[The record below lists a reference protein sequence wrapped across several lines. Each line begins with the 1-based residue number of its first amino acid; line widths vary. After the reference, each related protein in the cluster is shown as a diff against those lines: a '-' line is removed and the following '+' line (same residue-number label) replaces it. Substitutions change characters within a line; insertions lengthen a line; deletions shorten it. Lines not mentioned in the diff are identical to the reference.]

1 MVWTT
6 PFHRSFLNCPVC
18 WNTIFSSSRQVP
30 RTSRIQPSW
39 QPSPSSTN
47 VSFTAFFI
55 RIQVDLVFY
64 IALRSEADSAPHV
77 NQLILSLCPLDAPR
91 TRSQTS
97 GKRKRS
103 PSPPPN
109 SKAQFQTTQLAA
121 LFVDGMSED
130 QLWAQI
136 DMRTKNVCDVLNSVL
151 EEGGPLESEEGEEVD
166 DGSESEEEETE
177 MQDVLATYGGVDD
190 WSDDD
195 DSASDEEDEDEF
207 LDDGEQVETIAEL
220 RDASSD
226 EDGEPT
232 SPIVKLKSH
241 KKSAKHGGHP
251 QLDDDFFNLAAFHA
265 EIEAAEARSSGR
277 GRLDG
282 SDEDEESED
291 EVIDM
296 FAPIKDQSLE
306 DSLGD
311 ESRGMYDNHGIC
323 LT

>member
-1 MVWTT
+1 MDDPPELSQLSLLLEHNVQFIATGSKDIQNT
-6 PFHRSFLNCPVC
+6 ALLATQSLFNQCKFYSFLY
-18 WNTIFSSSRQVP
+18 TILFE
-30 RTSRIQPSW
+30 
-39 QPSPSSTN
+39 
-47 VSFTAFFI
+47 
-55 RIQVDLVFY
+55 LVFY

-109 SKAQFQTTQLAA
+109 HKAQFQTTQLAA

-136 DMRTKNVCDVLNSVL
+136 DMRTKNVCDILNSVL
-151 EEGGPLESEEGEEVD
+151 EEGGPLESEEEEEVD

-177 MQDVLATYGGVDD
+177 MQDVLAAYGDVDD
-190 WSDDD
+190 WSDE
-195 DSASDEEDEDEF
+195 DSASNEENEDE
-207 LDDGEQVETIAEL
+207 LLGDGEQVETIAEL
-220 RDASSD
+220 RDPSSD
-226 EDGEPT
+226 EDSEPT
-232 SPIVKLKSH
+232 SPKVKLKSH

-296 FAPIKDQSLE
+296 FAPIEDQSLE

-311 ESRGMYDNHGIC
+311 ESRGMCDNHGIC

>member
-1 MVWTT
+1 MDSLPPELSQLSLLLEHNLQFIATGSKDIQNTALVATQSL
-6 PFHRSFLNCPVC
+6 FDQCKFYCFLYK
-18 WNTIFSSSRQVP
+18 ILF
-30 RTSRIQPSW
+30 
-39 QPSPSSTN
+39 
-47 VSFTAFFI
+47 
-55 RIQVDLVFY
+55 DLVFY
-64 IALRSEADSAPHV
+64 TALRSEADSVPHI
-77 NQLILSLCPLDAPR
+77 NQLVLSLCPSEAPR

-103 PSPPPN
+103 PSPPP
-109 SKAQFQTTQLAA
+109 SPKAQFQTTPLAA

-136 DMRTKNVCDVLNSVL
+136 DMRTKNVCDILNSVL

-177 MQDVLATYGGVDD
+177 MLDVSAAHGDEDD
-190 WSDDD
+190 WSDEDN
-195 DSASDEEDEDEF
+195 ASDEEEDDEDEYG
-207 LDDGEQVETIAEL
+207 LGGGEQVESIAEL
-220 RDASSD
+220 RDPSSD
-226 EDGEPT
+226 EDSEPT
-232 SPIVKLKSH
+232 SPRVKLKSH
-241 KKSAKHGGHP
+241 KKGAKHGGHP

-277 GRLDG
+277 GRLGD

-296 FAPIKDQSLE
+296 FAPIEDQSLE

-311 ESRGMYDNHGIC
+311 ESRGMFDNHGIH